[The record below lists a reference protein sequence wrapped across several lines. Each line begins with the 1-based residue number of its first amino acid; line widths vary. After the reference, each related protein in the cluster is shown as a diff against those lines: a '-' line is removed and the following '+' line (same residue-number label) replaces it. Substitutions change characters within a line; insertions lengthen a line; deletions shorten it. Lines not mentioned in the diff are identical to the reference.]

1 MAGLRVRQAFGVFL
15 LLGLGVG
22 APAPS
27 FLGTQPPCATQA
39 LIIQGQ
45 WILTPKK
52 EVTHLFK
59 KFNYNSYLYILKI
72 MSRYAMLC
80 HMLR

>member
-15 LLGLGVG
+15 LLGLGVV

-45 WILTPKK
+45 WILTLKK
-52 EVTHLFK
+52 EVIHLIK
-59 KFNYNSYLYILKI
+59 KINNNNSYLYL
-72 MSRYAMLC
+72 
-80 HMLR
+80 